1 MKKNKQ
7 YLVMTLSRQQSKI
20 LGLDNYNCRL
30 KEQQTSTAWSLYRE
44 KHCST
49 QETPV
54 FPSFACLCY
63 LELSAILVQSDFMQE
78 TCNPLQP
85 SVKEW
90 KNANSKAECVEV

>member
-1 MKKNKQ
+1 MQ
-7 YLVMTLSRQQSKI
+7 TCGHDLVQAESKI

-30 KEQQTSTAWSLYRE
+30 KERKTSKAWSLYRE
-44 KHCST
+44 KHCNI

-63 LELSAILVQSDFMQE
+63 LELSAILVQSDFIQE

-90 KNANSKAECVEV
+90 KNANSKAESVEV